1 MRVLMVTPT
10 PPYLPTHDRA
20 RLATASLLTH
30 LAARHTLTVVAPER
44 RGDAPVQRGW
54 TATLGIRAIRVT
66 AGRLRHPLRGAPA
79 EGLTALAAAVRRA
92 VDQWKPD
99 VVHLDG
105 ASLAPLASELAVP
118 SVLAYRGSGVRRARA
133 ARRLARGP
141 QEWICAHID
150 ERLEA
155 EWERRWL
162 PAATAC
168 VVGSEDDRRT
178 LAERVRFDRIDV
190 IPPGIDEQLYD
201 MRRRGERG
209 RLVFAGNLAWAEHR
223 AAAHRLA
230 TEVLPRVRRELP
242 QAQLVVAGAG
252 PLGTLRA
259 LATLP
264 GVRVAGAT
272 PDLRPTLWGAAVAM
286 IPGEAAPGVD
296 AAILESMALGTP
308 VVTARR
314 CLSGLDHVQP
324 GLHVLGAEGDAE
336 TAEAAMLVMRE
347 PLVAATL
354 AANARQV
361 VERRYTWSAV
371 ARCYESLWT
380 RAADARPAALAA

>member
-1 MRVLMVTPT
+1 
-10 PPYLPTHDRA
+10 
-20 RLATASLLTH
+20 
-30 LAARHTLTVVAPER
+30 
-44 RGDAPVQRGW
+44 
-54 TATLGIRAIRVT
+54 
-66 AGRLRHPLRGAPA
+66 
-79 EGLTALAAAVRRA
+79 
-92 VDQWKPD
+92 
-99 VVHLDG
+99 
-105 ASLAPLASELAVP
+105 
-118 SVLAYRGSGVRRARA
+118 
-133 ARRLARGP
+133 
-141 QEWICAHID
+141 
-150 ERLEA
+150 
-155 EWERRWL
+155 
-162 PAATAC
+162 
-168 VVGSEDDRRT
+168 
-178 LAERVRFDRIDV
+178 
-190 IPPGIDEQLYD
+190 
-201 MRRRGERG
+201 
-209 RLVFAGNLAWAEHR
+209 
-223 AAAHRLA
+223 
-230 TEVLPRVRRELP
+230 VLPRVRRQLP